1 MYSTHRERYKHQTF
15 PFEFHSPRF
24 RTYNHG
30 GPMVDTVLHLRVLVS
45 CRVMVR
51 AGIVGHLISNVED
64 KPAGEDRMK
73 GAFHSRDSEI
83 IV

>member
-1 MYSTHRERYKHQTF
+1 
-15 PFEFHSPRF
+15 
-24 RTYNHG
+24 
-30 GPMVDTVLHLRVLVS
+30 MVDTVLHLRVLVS

-73 GAFHSRDSEI
+73 GVFHSRDSEI